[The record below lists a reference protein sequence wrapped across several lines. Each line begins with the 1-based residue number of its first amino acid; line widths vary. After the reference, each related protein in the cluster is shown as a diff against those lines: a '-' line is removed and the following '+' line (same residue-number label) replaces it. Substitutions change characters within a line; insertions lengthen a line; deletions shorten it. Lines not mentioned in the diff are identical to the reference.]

1 MLSSLFN
8 WAVGNVFKGV
18 RLSNKGVS
26 LAIRKKLACVMP
38 TACRHH
44 KGTAKSTNNAYLPKF
59 LPFVGDL
66 VCFSGGNS
74 ALIMLSFIARWNIN
88 GRLKIH

>member
-8 WAVGNVFKGV
+8 WAMGNVFKGV
-18 RLSNKGVS
+18 RSSNKGVS
-26 LAIRKKLACVMP
+26 LAIRKKLACIMP

-44 KGTAKSTNNAYLPKF
+44 KGTAYLPKF

-74 ALIMLSFIARWNIN
+74 ALIMLSFIAGWNIN